1 MLRKELEDGRKR
13 VDMCL
18 LIRDQNKHVGAY
30 HLGVEGSLPK
40 VSGSGNLVQDLLAT
54 EDWHL
59 VDNMGRAPQKGGPGK
74 KRCLQ
79 LFIVSTELKPFVSKL
94 YIDSTRAMG
103 VAWPVWE
110 KGRYRLI
117 HSDHY
122 PCLLTLRD
130 MPWTQ
135 RKLIQEKKY

>member
-1 MLRKELEDGRKR
+1 MF
-13 VDMCL
+13 L

-30 HLGVEGSLPK
+30 HLGVEGSLPN
-40 VSGSGNLVQDLLAT
+40 VSTSGNLVRDLLAT
-54 EDWHL
+54 EDWLL
-59 VDNMGRAPQKGGPGK
+59 VDNMGRS
-74 KRCLQ
+74 LH
-79 LFIVSTELKPFVSKL
+79 ELKPFVSKL

-103 VAWPVWE
+103 VAWPVRE